1 MNQPNGAQ
9 GENTPAGTRTNAGA
23 PAQPNSGANAQTNA
37 QGQRLLYASL
47 AENLKWFDDIFG
59 ASADYYAKPIEIAQC
74 KAAVILMDG
83 IAGTATLWTVLLDA
97 LNRGNLFWNG
107 ETYGGRAIFEKILYH
122 SDLAA
127 EKQSVKT
134 LEEFTAR
141 ITSGHAVLLLDGCV
155 EGIAFSVQMLRF
167 RSVGEPAGEG
177 NLRGSREGFTDLMRI
192 NLGLLRRLHR
202 GETLVLE
209 VATANTPLKTEYALC
224 YDSAKVSPALLA
236 AVREKLEQATPEL
249 LLDSS
254 YFIPWLSPRRF
265 RLFTPV
271 YYTERPVVAVAKLRE
286 GKVVV
291 LVNGSPSALVA
302 PALFAEHFES
312 LDDYG
317 GTAYFAS
324 FIRVLKYISFLLTV
338 LLPGLFVMVASDMP
352 QLIPTELLYKIMA
365 AEQATPLPLFGE
377 MLLVILLLEIIREAG
392 LRMPQ
397 SLGHSVSLVAALI
410 IGDAAI
416 SAGIMSTPVILIAA
430 ITSIAMF
437 VTPTLYEPATVLR
450 ILFVLAAGLAG
461 PVGVVFLLFALVL
474 TLCDLSLF
482 GVPYFLARGHALWRD
497 GVIRR
502 NYRVLSQRAFD
513 IQQVEREGKG

>member
-1 MNQPNGAQ
+1 MAD
-9 GENTPAGTRTNAGA
+9 ETLST
-23 PAQPNSGANAQTNA
+23 
-37 QGQRLLYASL
+37 SL
-47 AENLKWFDDIFG
+47 AQNLKRLDGIFG
-59 ASADYYAKPIEIAQC
+59 ASADYYAKPLEIAGC
-74 KAAVILMDG
+74 KAAVILFDG

-97 LNRGNLFWNG
+97 LNRGNLFDG
-107 ETYGGRAIFEKILYH
+107 LQTVDGQAIFEKILYH

-134 LEEFTAR
+134 LEEFTQR
-141 ITSGHAVLLLDGCV
+141 ITSGHAVLLLDGCC

-167 RSVGEPAGEG
+167 RSVSEPSGEG
-177 NLRGSREGFTDLMRI
+177 NLRGSREGFTDLVRI
-192 NLGLLRRLHR
+192 NLGLLRRLNR
-202 GETLVLE
+202 SQTLVLE
-209 VATANTPLKTEYALC
+209 VAEADTPLKTEYALC
-224 YDSAKVSPALLA
+224 YDSAVADEALLA
-236 AVREKLEQATPEL
+236 VIRAKLQAATPAL

-254 YFIPWLSPRRF
+254 YFLPWLSPKRF

-271 YYTERPVVAVAKLRE
+271 FYTERPAVAIAKISE
-286 GKVVV
+286 GKAVV
-291 LVNGSPSALVA
+291 LVNGSPSALVL
-302 PALFAEHFES
+302 PALFAEHFEC

-324 FIRVLKYISFLLTV
+324 FLRVLKYLSFLLTV
-338 LLPGLFVMVASDMP
+338 LLPGLFVMVANHMP
-352 QLIPTELLYKIMA
+352 QLIPAEMLYKIMA
-365 AEQATPLPLFGE
+365 AERATPLPLFAE

-416 SAGIMSTPVILIAA
+416 SAGVMGTPVILVAA

-461 PVGVVFLLFALVL
+461 PVGVVFLLFALL
-474 TLCDLSLF
+474 LSLSALSLF
-482 GVPYFLARGHALWRD
+482 GVPYFMPAGHWRWRD

-502 NYRVLSQRAFD
+502 NYRALSTDGKAFT
-513 IQQVEREGKG
+513 IQQAKKGGDTCD

>member
-1 MNQPNGAQ
+1 M
-9 GENTPAGTRTNAGA
+9 
-23 PAQPNSGANAQTNA
+23 QTNENED
-37 QGQRLLYASL
+37 LLSANL
-47 AENLKWFDDIFG
+47 AHNLKRLDAIFG
-59 ASADYYAKPIEIAQC
+59 TSADYYAKPIEIAGC
-74 KAAVILMDG
+74 NAAVILFDG

-97 LNRGNLFWNG
+97 INRGNLFDSAENIDG
-107 ETYGGRAIFEKILYH
+107 QFIFEKILYR

-134 LEEFTAR
+134 VESFTQR
-141 ITSGHAVLLLDGCV
+141 ITSGHAVLLLDGCA

-167 RSVGEPAGEG
+167 RSVSEPSGEG

-192 NLGLLRRLHR
+192 NLGLLRRLNR
-202 GETLVLE
+202 SQTFVQE
-209 VATANTPLKTEYALC
+209 VVEANTPLKTEYALC
-224 YDSAKVSPALLA
+224 YDTAKVDPALLKS
-236 AVREKLEQATPEL
+236 VRAKLEEATPEL

-254 YFIPWLSPRRF
+254 YLIPWLSPKKF

-271 YYTERPVVAVAKLRE
+271 YYTERPAVAIAKINE
-286 GKVVV
+286 GKVMIM
-291 LVNGSPSALVA
+291 VNGSPSALVL
-302 PALFAEHFES
+302 PALFAENFECM
-312 LDDYG
+312 DDYA

-324 FIRVLKYISFLLTV
+324 FVRVLKYLSFYLTV
-338 LLPGLFVMVASDMP
+338 LLPGVFVMVARDMP
-352 QLIPTELLYKIMA
+352 QLIPAELLYKIMA

-416 SAGIMSTPVILIAA
+416 SAGIMSTPVILVAA

-437 VTPTLYEPATVLR
+437 VTPALYEPATVLR
-450 ILFVLAAGLAG
+450 ILFVLVAGLAG
-461 PVGVVFLLFALVL
+461 PVGVVFLLFLLFLSLAE
-474 TLCDLSLF
+474 LSLF
-482 GVPYFLARGHALWRD
+482 GVPYFLPTGQGLFRD

-502 NYRVLSQRAFD
+502 NYRELSRQAFTVCD
-513 IQQVEREGKG
+513 ANQEGRE